1 MYVAFDHL
9 QHCPRYIRDAN
20 GLEQVQKPSEQSKK
34 WDDTSSAVKACL
46 PLMML
51 HLQINKGLDDNITAD
66 VPEHSTNDVQNDAS
80 TTDVL
85 AEEYARVENS
95 ATNVKV

>member
-1 MYVAFDHL
+1 M
-9 QHCPRYIRDAN
+9 
-20 GLEQVQKPSEQSKK
+20 EQVQKPSEQSKK
-34 WDDTSSAVKACL
+34 WDDVSSAVKACL

-51 HLQINKGLDDNITAD
+51 HLLRNKGLDDNFTAD
-66 VPEHSTNDVQNDAS
+66 VPEDCTNDVQNDAS

-95 ATNVKV
+95 TTNVKV